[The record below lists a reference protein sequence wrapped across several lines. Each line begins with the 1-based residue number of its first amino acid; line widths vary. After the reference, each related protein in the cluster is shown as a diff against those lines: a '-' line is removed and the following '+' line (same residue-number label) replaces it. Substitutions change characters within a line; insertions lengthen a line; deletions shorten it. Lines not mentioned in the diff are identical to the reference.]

1 MNSLT
6 LKLISFNIRFT
17 KGHQEGEEGEVGAAG
32 AGERRRLPQAEKV
45 GKIREIIAALNLG
58 NVIIFED
65 SGIPHL
71 N

>member
-6 LKLISFNIRFT
+6 PKPIAFNNRFN
-17 KGHQEGEEGEVGAAG
+17 KGHQEGEVGAAG

-45 GKIREIIAALNLG
+45 GKIRAIIAALNLG